1 MGLEDLWS
9 DRTGTFRKVLEI
21 REIRESCLPYLHRE
35 LARIVTISA
44 TNNHDV
50 YFQFTYPA
58 SSSFCLTPMDATG
71 HGR

>member
-35 LARIVTISA
+35 WPGS
-44 TNNHDV
+44 
-50 YFQFTYPA
+50 
-58 SSSFCLTPMDATG
+58 
-71 HGR
+71 